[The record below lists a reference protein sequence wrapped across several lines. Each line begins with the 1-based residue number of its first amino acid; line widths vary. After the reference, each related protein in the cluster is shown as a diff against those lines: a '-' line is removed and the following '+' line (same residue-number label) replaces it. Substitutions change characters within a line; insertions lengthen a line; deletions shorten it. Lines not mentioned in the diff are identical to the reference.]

1 MAWTPS
7 NLPNQIVLLG
17 GSDENREHAE
27 MTGEVIP
34 GNKLLTKV
42 VSLKLSPQCETPS
55 NLHTADTKHVQLL
68 TGKAWSSLEAEITPL

>member
-1 MAWTPS
+1 
-7 NLPNQIVLLG
+7 
-17 GSDENREHAE
+17 